1 MKLFRI
7 FPVEIEHPENVMLIW
22 VMLINNVKD
31 NGAKNVVTQN
41 GMNGLISFW
50 SLSLVK
56 DCFCLHIK
64 KILFKVNK

>member
-50 SLSLVK
+50 SLSLVTHY
-56 DCFCLHIK
+56 CFAC
-64 KILFKVNK
+64 IL